1 MKKYLLIILML
12 PVLGIS
18 LKAQPPMLKKHGDAT
33 QLYVEGK
40 PMLMLAG
47 ELGNSSSSS
56 EVYLKNVWPGLQA
69 LNYNTILA
77 AVTWEMIEPSEGVF
91 DFSSVDHLIKSA
103 REYDLKL
110 ILLWF
115 ASWKNAG
122 SVYIPLWVK
131 KDFQRFP
138 RAEDPSGRPVEILS
152 AVSEDNMKADAKAF
166 RALMKH
172 IREVDSKEHTVLM
185 MQIENEPGIL
195 NTPRDYSPE
204 ANTLF
209 NSPIPDE
216 LSLYLKKN
224 KDKLSR
230 DLEKIWKANGS
241 KTKGTWE
248 EVFGKSKIGGW
259 NHTGEYDWHDMYY
272 YTEELFMGY
281 YYARYM
287 GYVAAEGKKEY
298 NIPMYANAWLK
309 GPDYPWSGMHPG
321 GGPLPSVL
329 DMYRCAGPA
338 IDILS
343 PDIYVP
349 HFTEIV
355 EWYDQLGNPL
365 FIPETRGGELGVS
378 RLLWCLGEHNLM
390 GFSPF
395 GIDRNARAAMSNEQI
410 DPLAQAYKLIDGMQ
424 DLILK
429 YQGTDN
435 IRGFFVDNE
444 HPSQSFILGDYVV
457 TADLVRP
464 RTYASMGG
472 PAPTNIRNLPETA
485 SGGGLIILLPEG
497 EYIVMARSVNVRFA
511 PAVPGDLPYVGVG
524 TVYEGLFENGRWIQ
538 GRVLNGDQTHASI
551 FTGTGLKINTLG
563 IQRITLYRYGNRN
576 IEIR

>member
-1 MKKYLLIILML
+1 ML

-33 QLYVEGK
+33 QLYVDGK

-172 IREVDSKEHTVLM
+172 IREVDSNEHTVLM

-195 NTPRDYSPE
+195 NTPRDYSQD
-204 ANTLF
+204 ANALF
-209 NSPIPDE
+209 NSPIPEE
-216 LSLYLKKN
+216 LGIYLKKN
-224 KDKLSR
+224 RNTLSR
-230 DLEKIWKANGS
+230 DLEKVWKANGS

-287 GYVAAEGKKEY
+287 GYVAGEGKKEY
-298 NIPMYANAWLK
+298 DIPMYANAWLK

-395 GIDRNARAAMSNEQI
+395 GIDRNARTALLNAQD

-424 DLILK
+424 DIILE
-429 YQGTDN
+429 YQGTDK

-444 HPSQSFILGDYVV
+444 HPSQSFTLGDYVV
-457 TADLVRP
+457 TADLVKP

-472 PAPTNIRNLPETA
+472 PAPVNVRNMPETA

-511 PAVPGDLPYVGVG
+511 PAVSGDLPYVGVG
-524 TVYEGLFENGRWIQ
+524 TVYEGVFENGRWIQ

-551 FTGTGLKINTLG
+551 FTGTGLKVNTLG